1 MITLTYSRFLIR
13 MQMLTYYIIISTVVV
28 GLPCNL
34 YCFIFYIRRKKDLG
48 NAFLA
53 YMNIADASQCLSDM
67 VLFGVVFGKIDNTEF
82 KVLALTVSSLIAR
95 SSITVTGV
103 ITIYLNLLRT
113 SAIIWP
119 MSLFNKKRLHLSLLV
134 ILVIFFIFEIA
145 MGIFYSYPLS
155 EYLNMPQGSTDVTM
169 PFLVDHPL
177 RLVFSNSF
185 ICFSIPIIF
194 AVIVCCIASTAKL
207 IQPDKNLSQ
216 NHDQGQKRRAATT
229 VLILSIQY
237 VVLNTCGFILFSL
250 EDHFERVRE
259 KDQSEVKIPRFMLTN
274 FAIALLH
281 LNAILNPIVYICG
294 GGGQPQFSPSPN
306 PNFLH
311 V

>member
-1 MITLTYSRFLIR
+1 
-13 MQMLTYYIIISTVVV
+13 
-28 GLPCNL
+28 
-34 YCFIFYIRRKKDLG
+34 
-48 NAFLA
+48 
-53 YMNIADASQCLSDM
+53 MNIADAIQCLSDM
-67 VLFGVVFGKIDNTEF
+67 VLFATVFGKIDDSEF
-82 KVLALTVSSLIAR
+82 KVLAMTVSSLIAR
-95 SSITVTGV
+95 SSIAVTGV

-119 MSLFNKKRLHLSLLV
+119 MLQFNKKRLHLSLLV

-194 AVIVCCIASTAKL
+194 AVIVCCITSTAKL

-216 NHDQGQKRRAATT
+216 IHDQGPKRRAATT

-237 VVLNTCGFILFSL
+237 VVLNTCGVILFSL

-281 LNAILNPIVYICG
+281 LNAILNPIVYICRVSKLRE
-294 GGGQPQFSPSPN
+294 PLKMIIENVLPCWAKRNVEEEPN
-306 PNFLH
+306 IGLTYSRDKSVNEVVHPPASSSGEARSFAFDKH
-311 V
+311 MITE